1 VAAVR
6 TSANVEAVEQ
16 FRRGLELVEAL
27 SDPRER
33 VERELDLQVA
43 LGPALY
49 ATKSYSHPDIGRTYA
64 RAWEL
69 CEQLGDDTRRFTA
82 LRGLQ
87 LHHMNLLGM
96 EKAQHF
102 AEEAIRVAER
112 LGDAARL
119 VGGHMALGVVLFW
132 QGKLEPA
139 LGHYRQG
146 LELFDPNMQ
155 FPDWPGNHPGVNCQ
169 YGLALISWMLGY
181 PDRSLDQLRAAVR
194 SAETLGHPG
203 TLAQTLCFVAF
214 VQIFRHEPSA
224 VADYAGWVLGI
235 CEEHRIATF
244 DAYAL
249 CVGGWAL
256 AASGESEKGLAQI
269 GQGLDNCGPGIL

>member
-1 VAAVR
+1 
-6 TSANVEAVEQ
+6 
-16 FRRGLELVEAL
+16 
-27 SDPRER
+27 
-33 VERELDLQVA
+33 
-43 LGPALY
+43 
-49 ATKSYSHPDIGRTYA
+49 
-64 RAWEL
+64 
-69 CEQLGDDTRRFTA
+69 
-82 LRGLQ
+82 
-87 LHHMNLLGM
+87 M
-96 EKAQHF
+96 
-102 AEEAIRVAER
+102 AER
-112 LGDAARL
+112 LDDAARL
-119 VGGHMALGVVLFW
+119 VGGHMALGVALFW

-146 LELFDPNMQ
+146 FELFDPNMQ

-269 GQGLDNCGPGIL
+269 GQGLDNCGPGILQHILLALQADAQLAIGKPDAALVSVAAGLEAVEKTGGAPLKAELHRLRARPCSPAPGRQARPRRPSRRASPSRAGRTQSPGNCAPR